1 MRVDMG
7 GGGGERWHSRCVPR
21 EGHLISYTNGFIRQR
36 HCDALFGSGP
46 SAPVQHRKHRFVVS
60 SAGCCCYC
68 LSLFVINSAAWCKH
82 THTHTHSYSMDS
94 LGAYRLHLCLMMA
107 IRLHQPF
114 ELRSLAPRTSTSTA
128 TAAAASCGCCGRSSS
143 PSPLRT
149 TTLGS
154 VARVQLLAPQ
164 PALALQPLVCVGD
177 HQIDHKIP
185 IDQKGT
191 EGHTRH

>member
-82 THTHTHSYSMDS
+82 THTQLLYG
-94 LGAYRLHLCLMMA
+94 LIGCLPFA
-107 IRLHQPF
+107 PLPDDGHPPPPTVRTPLPCPAHLHQHRHRHRRRRQLRLLWPLLWPF
-114 ELRSLAPRTSTSTA
+114 LFPFSSPHHHLGKRRSC
-128 TAAAASCGCCGRSSS
+128 AAACPPACPRPAALG
-143 PSPLRT
+143 LR
-149 TTLGS
+149 G
-154 VARVQLLAPQ
+154 
-164 PALALQPLVCVGD
+164 
-177 HQIDHKIP
+177 
-185 IDQKGT
+185 
-191 EGHTRH
+191 